1 MPANMEARQNMREAL
16 GAWLRI
22 AFDALALA
30 MAPAQATGAT
40 VCIVQFGA
48 IGDFV
53 LWLEAG
59 RRVARHYGESGHR
72 RVLVANVAW
81 AAWARE
87 LGLADEVWEI
97 EPARFDRDFR
107 YRAQWLRR
115 MRAGGFA
122 TVLQPTHSRT
132 AMAGDSLVR
141 ASAAPQRIGS
151 AGDRANTPAWLKR
164 RADAWFTRLIDCG
177 SDARMELLRNADF
190 MRGLGFADFR
200 AQVPDLRAGLPP
212 NPANQGHKKY
222 AVLIPGAG
230 VEWRAWPVGSFAWIG
245 RRLAQQG
252 IGLVVA
258 GGAADLS
265 MTDALMRE
273 LQGKAEN
280 FAGRT
285 TLGEL
290 AAILAGARLV
300 ISNETAAA
308 HIAAAVGTPAVCA
321 MGGGHYG
328 RFLPYVLE
336 VEEKRVPIPV
346 VQKMDCF
353 GCNWRC
359 IHPRASGEAVKCIR
373 DITPDAVW
381 RQAEACLAQL
391 E

>member
-1 MPANMEARQNMREAL
+1 MPAIMEARQNLRQSL
-16 GAWLRI
+16 GAWWRI
-22 AFDALALA
+22 ASDGAVLA
-30 MAPAQATGAT
+30 MAPSQSAGAA
-40 VCIVQFGA
+40 VCIVQPGA

-53 LWLEAG
+53 LWLDAG
-59 RRVARHYGESGHR
+59 RRLARHYRESGHR
-72 RVLVANVAW
+72 LVLVANAAW

-97 EPARFDRDFR
+97 DPARFDRDFG

-151 AGDRANTPAWLKR
+151 AGDCANTPAWLKQ

-200 AQVPDLRAGLPP
+200 AQVADLRGGLPP
-212 NPANQGHKKY
+212 NPVTLGHKKY
-222 AVLIPGAG
+222 AVLVPGAG
-230 VEWRAWPVGSFAWIG
+230 VDWRAWPVGSFASIG

-258 GGAADLS
+258 GGPADLS
-265 MTDALMRE
+265 MTDALVRE
-273 LQGKAEN
+273 LQGQAGN
-280 FAGRT
+280 FSGRT

-308 HIAAAVGTPAVCA
+308 HIAAAVNTPVVCVL
-321 MGGGHYG
+321 GGGHYG
-328 RFLPYVLE
+328 RFMPYVLE
-336 VEEKRVPIPV
+336 GQERRVPIPV
-346 VQKMDCF
+346 VQKLDCF
-353 GCNWRC
+353 SCNWNC
-359 IHPRASGEAVKCIR
+359 IYPRGAGEPMKCVKE
-373 DITPDAVW
+373 ITPEMAW
-381 RQAEACLAQL
+381 RQVEALLQSHV
-391 E
+391 